1 MRKRDLGRFVGALA
15 LLALSA
21 GFSAA
26 AWGQQP
32 PAPPP
37 SGGMASH
44 SGMAAMNDE
53 WPKARLDASPRHRE
67 WVSIKYGNRTV
78 QAFVVYPEV
87 KEKAPV
93 VIVIHE
99 IFGLSNWARSMA
111 DDIAA
116 AGYIA
121 IAPDLLSGFG
131 PDGGGSDKFPDQDA
145 RVKAVSSLDAKVVT
159 ADLDA
164 TADYGKKLP
173 ASNGKLAVV
182 GFCWGG
188 SNSFAFATHRKDLSA
203 AFVFYGSGPDAAA
216 IQSITA
222 PVYGFYAGNDARIG
236 ASIPATTD
244 AMKAAGKKYEPV
256 SYEGAGHGFM
266 RAGEAPDASDAN
278 RKARTDAWA
287 RWKTLLAKGM

>member
-1 MRKRDLGRFVGALA
+1 MRLRDIRRPAAALA
-15 LLALSA
+15 VLIVIA
-21 GFSAA
+21 GSSVNSRS
-26 AWGQQP
+26 QQ

-37 SGGMASH
+37 SGGGMASH
-44 SGMAAMNDE
+44 GGMPVLNDD
-53 WPKARLDASPRHRE
+53 WPKAKLDKSPRHQE
-67 WVSIKYGNRTV
+67 WVSIKYGSRTV

-93 VIVIHE
+93 VLVIHE

-111 DDIAA
+111 DDLAA

-131 PDGGGSDKFPDQDA
+131 PSGGGTDQFADQSA
-145 RVKAVSSLDAKVVT
+145 RVKAVSGLDPKIVT
-159 ADLDA
+159 SDLDA
-164 TADYGKKLP
+164 TADYAKKLP

-203 AFVFYGSGPDAAA
+203 AFVFYGTGPDAGA
-216 IQSITA
+216 IASISA
-222 PVYGFYAGNDARIG
+222 PVYGFYAGNDSRVD
-236 ASIPATTD
+236 ATVPGTTE

-256 SYEGAGHGFM
+256 TYDGAGHGFM
-266 RAGEAPDASDAN
+266 RAGEAPDASPENA
-278 RKARTDAWA
+278 KAREEGLKRLTA
-287 RWKTLLAKGM
+287 LLKGM